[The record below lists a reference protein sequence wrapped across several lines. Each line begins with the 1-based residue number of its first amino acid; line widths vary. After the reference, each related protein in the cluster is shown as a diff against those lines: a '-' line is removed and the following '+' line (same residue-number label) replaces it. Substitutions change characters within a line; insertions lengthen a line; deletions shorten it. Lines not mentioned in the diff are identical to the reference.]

1 MLSGTRSWTL
11 FVLILLPVYLMFT
24 PLHTSWAGETL
35 VQLTHGDTGKRI
47 SCTVLRDG
55 ETLILSWTNSLF
67 RLLVT
72 ETYVA
77 EGGMLVQTGVAFAD
91 PSGNEPPIVNPED
104 VDDLYH
110 TGGPFKAEGLSR
122 PLRRVVFRI
131 GEIGNPVLKIR
142 DHSIELAKEVG
153 FGGSVIL
160 ESRSRLNNEN
170 ACR

>member
-1 MLSGTRSWTL
+1 M
-11 FVLILLPVYLMFT
+11 
-24 PLHTSWAGETL
+24 
-35 VQLTHGDTGKRI
+35 VQITHGDTGKRI
-47 SCTVLRDG
+47 GCTVLRDG

-77 EGGMLVQTGVAFAD
+77 EGGMLVQTSVTFAD

-104 VDDLYH
+104 VEDLYH

-142 DHSIELAKEVG
+142 DHGIAFAKEVG
-153 FGGSVIL
+153 FGGSVII
-160 ESRSRLNNEN
+160 ESRSQLNDEN
-170 ACR
+170 ACWQTTTSASGAPQ